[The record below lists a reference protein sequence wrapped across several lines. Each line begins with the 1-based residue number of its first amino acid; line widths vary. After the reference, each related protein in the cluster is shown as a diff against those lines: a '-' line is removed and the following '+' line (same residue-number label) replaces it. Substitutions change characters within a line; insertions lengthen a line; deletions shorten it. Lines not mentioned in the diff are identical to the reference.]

1 MAEPA
6 AALGSDGVPTPLLRD
21 SALER
26 IELELLLEGIYRQ
39 YGYDFREYA
48 LGSLRRRLWRRAHA
62 EGARTLSALQELVL
76 HDPACMNRLLADLSI
91 NVTALFRDPTFFAAF
106 REKAVPLL
114 RTYPFIRVWTAG
126 CASGEEAYSL
136 AMLLL
141 EEGLYERTRI
151 YATDTNEAVLARARA
166 GRFAADRLPEYGRNH
181 ARAGGTR
188 PLTDY
193 VRIDDGSAVFLPEV
207 AEHIVFAE
215 HDLVTDRSFNEFHVI
230 FCRNVM
236 IYFSRTLQ
244 DDVHRLFYDS
254 LTRFGVLALG
264 RRETLRFTP
273 FEAAYE
279 TLDVSEKLYR
289 KVA

>member
-6 AALGSDGVPTPLLRD
+6 AALGSNDDPIPRLRD

-76 HDPACMNRLLADLSI
+76 HDPACMQRLLADLSI
-91 NVTALFRDPTFFAAF
+91 NVTSLFRDPTFYSAF
-106 REKAVPLL
+106 RQKAAPLL
-114 RTYPFIRVWTAG
+114 RTYPFIRIWTAG
-126 CASGEEAYSL
+126 CASGEEAYSM
-136 AMLLL
+136 AILLH

-166 GRFAADRLPEYGRNH
+166 GRFPADRLAEYERNH
-181 ARAGGTR
+181 ERAGGTR
-188 PLTDY
+188 SLSEY
-193 VRIDDGSAVFLPEV
+193 LEIDGGSAVFAPHV
-207 AEHIVFAE
+207 SEHIVFAE

-236 IYFSRTLQ
+236 IYFSRALQ

-254 LTRFGVLALG
+254 LAQFGVLALG

-273 FEAAYE
+273 FEDAYE